1 VPLVASTW
9 FLSLPFGYRPRPGEW
24 VIVLKGAARVEVMDS
39 TVEISPGDNLDI
51 PPRKKH
57 HVAWTMPGEPTI
69 WLAVHFSGK

>member
-1 VPLVASTW
+1 
-9 FLSLPFGYRPRPGEW
+9 